1 MVQIKAFITDEQ
13 WQRQQR
19 EVVLRLTE
27 EQAQRLV
34 QAMNENLDL
43 RHRLWDV
50 YCKAMRVIDHLA

>member
-19 EVVLRLTE
+19 EVLLRLTQ

-34 QAMNENLDL
+34 QSVDENLDL

-50 YCKAMRVIDHLA
+50 YCKARRVIDH